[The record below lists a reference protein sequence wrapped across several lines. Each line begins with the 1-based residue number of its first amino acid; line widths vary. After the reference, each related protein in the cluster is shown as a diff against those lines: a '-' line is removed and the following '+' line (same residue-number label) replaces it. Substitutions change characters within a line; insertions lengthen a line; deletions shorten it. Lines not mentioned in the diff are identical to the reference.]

1 MGLWDR
7 PYTGGPQRRSGGG
20 FGIGA
25 GGSWGAT
32 GRRDPF
38 AALTPWVKRLLVIN
52 FGVWAL
58 MAIGLIPW
66 SAAIDLL
73 AFSADRVLVR
83 PWTFVTYMFVH
94 AGFGHLFF
102 NMLAL
107 FFFGPPLERS
117 WGGREFIRY
126 YLVCG
131 VGGSL
136 AALLLVNLVGT
147 APLVGASAAI
157 FGILLAFA
165 LTWPDAPI
173 YLWFLLPIKAKY
185 FVGFLALMTLYST
198 ISSGRAAGGTAHW
211 AHLGGLIAGWLWL
224 RFGDRLEKSADRAMG
239 KAKRARRGLKSVG
252 RGADAKQEGRK
263 PSAKRRDRSG
273 PSSDA
278 LDEVNRILDKIGER
292 GMDALTPEELDFLNE
307 MSQRKSRPDTRH

>member
-7 PYTGGPQRRSGGG
+7 PYTGGPQRKAGGG
-20 FGIGA
+20 FGVGTGNGWGGA
-25 GGSWGAT
+25 

-38 AALTPWVKRLLVIN
+38 AALTPWVKRLLAIN
-52 FGVWAL
+52 FAIWAL
-58 MAIGLIPW
+58 MAIGLVPW
-66 SAAIDLL
+66 SAARDLL

-107 FFFGPPLERS
+107 FFFGPPLERT
-117 WGGREFIRY
+117 WGSRDFIRY

-131 VGGSL
+131 VGGSI
-136 AALLLVNLVGT
+136 AALLLVNLVGV
-147 APLVGASAAI
+147 APMVGASAAI

-211 AHLGGLIAGWLWL
+211 AHLGGLVAGWLWL
-224 RFGDRLEKSADRAMG
+224 RFGDRIGTSAGRVIG
-239 KAKRARRGLKSVG
+239 KARRAGSGLTSVG
-252 RGADAKQEGRK
+252 KESRTASTKRD
-263 PSAKRRDRSG
+263 SKRRPRSSG
-273 PSSDA
+273 SSDA

-292 GMDALTPEELDFLNE
+292 GMDSLTPDELEFLNE
-307 MSQRKSRPDTRH
+307 MSQRKNDPDLKH